1 MCPMT
6 AAPLDLEW
14 SLLGF
19 LRQEPTHG
27 YELHRRLSRSR
38 GLGLVWHLKQSQL
51 YALLA
56 KLEEQGYVDHTLE
69 PQASRPPRKVYD
81 LTEAGRQALLE
92 WVQAPVEHGREFR
105 QEFLAKLYFARRE
118 GEEVVHR
125 LLAGQRA
132 VCRRWLEEQNEAEA
146 LREERP
152 YEWLVFEFR
161 TGQIRAMLE
170 WLETCE
176 TALLP
181 SEYEE

>member
-1 MCPMT
+1 MT

-27 YELHRRLSRSR
+27 YELHQRLSRSR

-51 YALLA
+51 YALLS
-56 KLEEQGYVDHTLE
+56 KLEERGYIDYTLE
-69 PQASRPPRKVYD
+69 PQTSRPPRKVYD
-81 LTEAGRQALLE
+81 LTAAGRQALLE

-118 GEEVVHR
+118 GEEVVRR
-125 LLAGQRA
+125 LLVGQRA
-132 VCRRWLEEQNEAEA
+132 VCRRWLEGQQGEAGA

-161 TGQIRAMLE
+161 TGQIEAMLD

-176 TALLP
+176 ATLLLP
-181 SEYEE
+181 GDK